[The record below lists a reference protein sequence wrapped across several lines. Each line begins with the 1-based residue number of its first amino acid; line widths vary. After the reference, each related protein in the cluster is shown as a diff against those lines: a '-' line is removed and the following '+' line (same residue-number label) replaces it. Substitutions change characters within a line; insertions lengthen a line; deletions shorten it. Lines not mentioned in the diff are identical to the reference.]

1 MTSHVLIIKVCQEIS
16 GHEYWFLQHG
26 WEQYHMNEYVKL
38 ASSKCCETWR
48 EGGKYKNAE
57 SDLNTLLR
65 ERKHMISISF

>member
-38 ASSKCCETWR
+38 ASSKYCETCQF
-48 EGGKYKNAE
+48 KSYFTFVIIK
-57 SDLNTLLR
+57 
-65 ERKHMISISF
+65 ER